1 MGLAIEALVI
11 ANQYALIPAFKHTD
25 IAVNKLIWGQEAALK
40 TEQDWIETQEKYLNP
55 VFNFVSWSNSTLQGK
70 QYSSPEQETTNTHNL
85 QYTESGG
92 V

>member
-70 QYSSPEQETTNTHNL
+70 
-85 QYTESGG
+85 
-92 V
+92 